1 MSLLLTD
8 GPDGPLLRTLRD
20 VPEAPATLNP
30 PTLTMPAFAGAVDKT
45 KVTTPA
51 IERADGRRI
60 AAVLCVAAIVGAA
73 VLVARTRQREPR

>member
-1 MSLLLTD
+1 M
-8 GPDGPLLRTLRD
+8 
-20 VPEAPATLNP
+20 
-30 PTLTMPAFAGAVDKT
+30 
-45 KVTTPA
+45 TTPA